1 MLIFYSSFFSIN
13 LKKDCYFNFLDFQ
26 MMVLISFNWKFVIN
40 ITITAKVIIIAI
52 IIIKFII
59 AIIVAFV
66 AIKIVS
72 FVITIIIIKI
82 INLYFENSNYF
93 L

>member
-1 MLIFYSSFFSIN
+1 
-13 LKKDCYFNFLDFQ
+13 